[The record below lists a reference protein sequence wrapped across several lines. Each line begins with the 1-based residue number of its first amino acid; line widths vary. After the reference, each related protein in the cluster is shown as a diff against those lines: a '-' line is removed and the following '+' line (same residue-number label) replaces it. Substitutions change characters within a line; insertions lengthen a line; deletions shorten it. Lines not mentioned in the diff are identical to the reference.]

1 MLILILNICNK
12 IIKMKSNACTFS
24 NNNHAIK
31 SNHASIHLYIL
42 HYNDITYLCVLDIT
56 VVRSPQLGGQ

>member
-1 MLILILNICNK
+1 MKIRIRMLVRFRI
-12 IIKMKSNACTFS
+12 S
-24 NNNHAIK
+24 NHAIK
-31 SNHASIHLYIL
+31 SNHASIHIDIL